1 MKLKRQ
7 EYLDTVRGFQLRQG
21 IPNLNSNAYDW
32 RVDPYEPNR
41 VWFTIRTT
49 GTHTGAFKFGRA
61 TYAATGST
69 ITGPPECCSYTF
81 DKVNLGGTG
90 HAHRRESSRIVP
102 IKCGD
107 GPRLDH
113 PSHTACLPRLFVQD
127 GKVTSFTGGYVMD
140 NRVGNTGASAGWR
153 HASTCTFNH
162 ACVLV

>member
-69 ITGPPECCSYTF
+69 IQGPPECCSYTF
-81 DKVNLGGTG
+81 DKVGPCGFCTQI
-90 HAHRRESSRIVP
+90 RRE
-102 IKCGD
+102 
-107 GPRLDH
+107 
-113 PSHTACLPRLFVQD
+113 
-127 GKVTSFTGGYVMD
+127 
-140 NRVGNTGASAGWR
+140 GAPP
-153 HASTCTFNH
+153 H
-162 ACVLV
+162 